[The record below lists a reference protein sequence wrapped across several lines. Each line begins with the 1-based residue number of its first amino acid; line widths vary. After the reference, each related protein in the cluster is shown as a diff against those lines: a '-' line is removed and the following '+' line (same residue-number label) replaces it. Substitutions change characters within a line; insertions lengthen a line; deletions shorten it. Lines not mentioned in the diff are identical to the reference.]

1 MPSSTRTQASAPSA
15 SSARRT
21 SWDSNALGDAL
32 SDEWVSGV
40 HELEVQVRAGRVAGV
55 SDAADDLADA
65 YLLPLADGD
74 GAGRQVGEGRE
85 DVASAHDH
93 VVAEHRRQT
102 GRRERQGVP
111 EHEDE
116 LAQRMYPVPL
126 GDAIDRPHDLAVE
139 GSMDRLAPGVAF
151 LRGDAHEQ
159 RRQPT
164 GGVPVQALATVDPDE
179 VEGVPLTEHVGP
191 MAGDAVGRRV
201 DRHPAFVT
209 QREGD
214 DDGR

>member
-1 MPSSTRTQASAPSA
+1 MSSRSGCTQCRSAMPSTARTTSPSK
-15 SSARRT
+15 
-21 SWDSNALGDAL
+21 
-32 SDEWVSGV
+32 
-40 HELEVQVRAGRVAGV
+40 
-55 SDAADDLADA
+55 
-65 YLLPLADGD
+65 
-74 GAGRQVGEGRE
+74 GAWI
-85 DVASAHDH
+85 
-93 VVAEHRRQT
+93 
-102 GRRERQGVP
+102 
-111 EHEDE
+111 E
-116 LAQRMYPVPL
+116 LAPC
-126 GDAIDRPHDLAVE
+126 
-139 GSMDRLAPGVAF
+139 VAF
-151 LRGDAHEQ
+151 LRGDADEQ